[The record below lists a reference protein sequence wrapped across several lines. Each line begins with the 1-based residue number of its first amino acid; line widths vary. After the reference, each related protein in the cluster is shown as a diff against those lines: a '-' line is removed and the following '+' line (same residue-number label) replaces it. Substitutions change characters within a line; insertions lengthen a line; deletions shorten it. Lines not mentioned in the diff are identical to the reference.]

1 MFHGWI
7 EVPTRGH
14 ILNSLC
20 AYLQGAGWQKLRD
33 HSVTSAR
40 YGPQH
45 TLFCRDFM
53 FCRDLCAFGELL
65 PKGFTLSEGFQRKV
79 SCFRRDF
86 NERLSN
92 RHKVCVTNQSDL
104 HQCMNY
110 RVPKV
115 EAVWEQRS
123 PESLKYN
130 VLSQKASIL
139 SQK

>member
-1 MFHGWI
+1 MTLRAHSCQIAFKHRIHKISIDLLFHGWI

-65 PKGFTLSEGFQRKV
+65 PKGFTLSEGFQRMV
-79 SCFRRDF
+79 SCFGEISMKGF
-86 NERLSN
+86 LLGTKYVSQ
-92 RHKVCVTNQSDL
+92 TNLVYTPMYELQSA
-104 HQCMNY
+104 
-110 RVPKV
+110 K
-115 EAVWEQRS
+115 S
-123 PESLKYN
+123 
-130 VLSQKASIL
+130 
-139 SQK
+139 